1 MNFRDIVI
9 GGIVGVGLVACAPA
23 DGDSAAE
30 SEAQSGAQASD
41 EMARPEELPTVTASD
56 NLMQL
61 TCADFLYAARLAT
74 DENAGGAALAAQ
86 DELSNS
92 LIWLHGYL
100 YSQNPDLEVMS
111 EQWMAKTVTAVY
123 DQCIAVD
130 KPQETNL
137 FEVATS

>member
-1 MNFRDIVI
+1 MKIRNVVI
-9 GGIVGVGLVACAPA
+9 GSFVGMGLAACAPA
-23 DGDSAAE
+23 DGDDAPADQG
-30 SEAQSGAQASD
+30 EASGEEIVQPD
-41 EMARPEELPTVTASD
+41 ELPTVTASD

-74 DENAGGAALAAQ
+74 DESAGGAALAAQ

-92 LIWLHGYL
+92 LIWFHGYL
-100 YSQNPDLEVMS
+100 YAQNPDLEVMS
-111 EQWMAKTVTAVY
+111 EQWMVKTVAAVY
-123 DQCIAVD
+123 DECIAVD

>member
-1 MNFRDIVI
+1 MKIRNVVI
-9 GGIVGVGLVACAPA
+9 GSFVGMGLAACAPA

-30 SEAQSGAQASD
+30 SEAQSGAEASE

-111 EQWMAKTVTAVY
+111 EQWMTKTVTAVY
-123 DQCIAVD
+123 DKCIAAD